1 MRLSKLIQSLQVIIS
16 MSLPPETEC
25 LYIAVA
31 VLAFK
36 AVYALEMTRRENDHT
51 IIALYADMTDMMR
64 VLTQYVHPKKQLDLS
79 LP

>member
-1 MRLSKLIQSLQVIIS
+1 
-16 MSLPPETEC
+16 MSFPSATEC
-25 LYIAVA
+25 LCPAVA

-64 VLTQYVHPKKQLDLS
+64 VLTQYVHAKRKFLCTDAH
-79 LP
+79 